1 MTTPLERLR
10 ERFASDPADRA
21 AFEAL
26 EEHLFLQGDWS
37 ALVPIYERHLA
48 ATAATRSAIDGARL
62 LYRMGHALDE
72 AGLDPERAERC
83 HRDALEIDPR
93 FAPALRR
100 LRGRCAASGRWQEA
114 LALAV
119 REAGGVSRPTERAA
133 LLAEVGEGALR
144 GGEPA
149 LAAEAFE
156 QALAADAGSRRAW
169 LGIGEALERAGRLEE
184 AAQRWQQALSLALGE
199 GRERALAWRQL
210 GRLLADALGDPAGAL
225 AVYEAAHRAAPEE
238 PEWLDAMAGTLRAL
252 GRGDALAAL
261 AERRIALA
269 GDAEGRAAIALDT
282 GRTLLARGADPAAAR
297 AWLQRAA
304 DLAESGDVHLALAEA
319 AGRAGDTGGRTMHLE
334 RAMELGAEIPS
345 WADLGLGGEP
355 PEPPSDALLE
365 RLRHAAAERP
375 ADPDALAAYADA
387 LEAGH
392 HELERIEVLER
403 LAALAG
409 DPAERI
415 EHLLQLGAL
424 HETLDDVA
432 AAGSAYQMAFDLDPG
447 HPQALAALERTLR
460 KLERPAAL
468 LATYARAAERAAPV
482 RRAELLCA
490 AGVLQA
496 EGGDPV
502 AANASFAA
510 ALAADPGCAAAH
522 DGAART
528 AAGTDDET
536 LLAAWIAEAPR
547 AGLARLEVLAP
558 ELTRRLDALGRGEE
572 ALPALRRHAALS
584 PAPREA
590 LERLARQLED
600 LGDTD
605 ELSLVLERLDDLLA
619 GAARGANQRRLGW
632 LHAAEGRA
640 DAALDAWRAALRH
653 DPSDLASL
661 EALLDAFAEAERF
674 EDALALLDELGTPAG
689 SRSIALRRARALDRG
704 GRPAEAAHAWRE
716 LHREGERSEEVLEGW
731 ERSARAAGDPE
742 LLADALRERAART
755 SEGDARTRIEL
766 ERARLLDAAL
776 DRPDEARR
784 AWEAL
789 ADAALPPA
797 AAEEVERRLDALLE
811 RTGDYPALCERLE
824 ARAEHSTAGP
834 GWLLHMR
841 IADLAEARL
850 GDIGRARRHLEM
862 AIGVAPEHPGPWHRL
877 AALYDEESQPAECL
891 RAFEGELS
899 ALANAGDDP
908 ELHARRLA
916 LHAQAARVATEQL
929 GDGERAADH
938 WRRVLALAP
947 GDPVAGEGLLA
958 HCEAN
963 DRFDEAAA
971 LLRERLER
979 LGDRPPDAERAADL
993 RRRLADLLAG
1003 RLGRRDEAVA
1013 LLESAPAV
1021 GAHADADAERL
1032 AALYTES
1039 GRHHELAA
1047 LADARAELATDPRE
1061 RARWRHRLGGALHA
1075 TGDAQ
1080 GAEQAFE
1087 AVLADAPDAD
1097 DARSALCELLRARG
1111 EAARLAPQLELALR
1125 RAGAHAPALR
1135 RELAELYEGPLA
1147 APARALEH
1155 WLALCRLDPGAG
1167 EPRER
1172 AIALASGLGRL
1183 DEAAALLE
1191 QAASDPATG
1200 SARARCWSRC
1210 AELLAGP
1217 LGRPEEALRAWRESL
1232 LLEPEQP
1239 GVRHALRRALE
1250 ALGRPEEALAELHGE
1265 WRSARGHARAELAA
1279 HGADLAATARPEA
1292 LASWLARLVAEVP
1305 GDPALWEAIAAL
1317 HRRTGRPAAC
1327 ERALAEAARCAPA
1340 PAWRAALQ
1348 RERAALLAGT
1358 LASPEGARLAFEA
1371 ALADDPGDPGLL
1383 AELDRLHATA
1393 GRTRERLEVL
1403 LARIAHARTASLRAA
1418 LAAEAAP
1425 LASALGELEPAA
1437 ALWRTALATPP
1448 GPERAARLAP
1458 ATDAFRVARCEED
1471 WIALAEEELAT
1482 TTLPAERA
1490 RALRRE
1496 LARAWWRHARHD
1508 RALAHARALADDP
1521 EAAGEDHRLLLAL
1534 LRAEGDAG
1542 ERARRLLA
1550 WAGRAPEEA
1559 ERCAAWTELARL
1571 REERLGLPAAAA
1583 DAWRELLRLDPD
1595 AAEGWSGL
1603 RRCAERARDWP
1614 ELARALEA
1622 ELARGLGSPAERWRR
1637 LGRVRWQALG
1647 DAAGAE
1653 QALLAARAAEPD
1665 ELTALRMLQEI
1676 MQATAAFPRAL
1687 ALLAEELE
1695 LLGDADPP
1703 RRRALWLSI
1712 AAIAHRQAPD
1722 PARAADAYGEAHR
1735 LGTLGADDL
1744 GRWAAVLA
1752 TAGERERWCEIC
1764 TAWVD
1769 HPDARP
1775 AAADLLA
1782 LAEALAEQGRREDA
1796 EQRAGA
1802 ALALDPALAGAWR
1815 LRARLRE
1822 ADGDDPGAAEAWLR
1836 AAEQE
1841 TGLAA
1846 AEALARAAAL
1856 LEAREPLRAL
1866 GALERAAEHAPDHA
1880 PAQAALARLAEQHDR
1895 QELALAAATRLLT
1908 AEHALGELPDTDR
1921 LAALL
1926 AGGRAARRL
1935 ERWPSAWQLGGEAL
1949 ALAPAAPDALAAHG
1963 LAAFHLGATGECQ
1976 RDLAARLALPD
1987 PDPARSRLLVA
1998 LARAL
2003 ETSGELAAAL
2013 GRHEEALRLDPA
2025 HEDAHAGCLRV
2036 LERLGRRSEAAAA
2049 LAAWA
2054 VHTPDAARRAERYV
2068 RAARLARLASP
2079 DAGRVEGWLR
2089 EALRAEP
2096 SHATAWY
2103 ELVTG
2108 LWDEGRHDEAYTAAT
2123 EGAETVGSTSVRAL
2137 LESVR
2142 GRVLEAREDAP
2153 GALAAYRAALA
2164 ADPEA
2169 REAALAAAR
2178 LLRVAGDWSQAAEV
2192 LRRAIE
2198 GRGDPAE
2205 RAELCLELGRLLS
2218 GPLEDVPGALAA
2230 FDRAHAL
2237 TPSRLDVRE
2246 ARAALLAH
2254 LPERSGEAL
2263 EDLAAVLD
2271 ALPLRVEAVRRATR
2285 VLAAAGD
2292 EPGAARGL
2300 ALLRALGAASPLESE
2315 SAPTRMDLA
2324 CAVALPVLDAH
2335 GETLR
2340 EAVAALAPL
2349 ADQAAVAPA
2358 GTEPESASAAG
2369 GACVPPA
2376 LDAWRS
2382 AARDL
2387 VGAPD
2392 LLGLEPFRLRGA
2404 LEAMLAEAR
2413 AGRLGRKGSRAVR
2426 RLDPNVLD
2434 RLDLG
2439 AWRTALRASAWARVA
2454 DRLGGDLR
2462 AVLAAIAAERGAP
2475 LDEGADLTVW
2485 LGEAPDALVLLR
2497 ALERAWLTAVR

>member
-1 MTTPLERLR
+1 MTTQLERLR
-10 ERFASDPADRA
+10 QRFASDPADRA
-21 AFEAL
+21 TFEAL
-26 EEHLFLQGDWS
+26 EEHHFLQGDWS

-83 HRDALEIDPR
+83 HRQALEIDPR

-119 REAGGVSRPTERAA
+119 REASGVSRPTERAA

-149 LAAEAFE
+149 LAVEAFE
-156 QALAADAGSRRAW
+156 QALAADAGSQRAW
-169 LGIGEALERAGRLEE
+169 LGIGEALERAGRLED
-184 AAQRWQQALSLALGE
+184 AVLRWQQALSLALGE
-199 GRERALAWRQL
+199 GRERVRVWRQL
-210 GRLLADALGDPAGAL
+210 GRLLANEIGDPERAL
-225 AVYEAAHRAAPEE
+225 AVYEAAHHAAPEE
-238 PEWLDAMAGTLRAL
+238 PEWLDAMAGALRAL

-261 AERRIALA
+261 AERRLALA
-269 GDAEGRAAIALDT
+269 GDRQGRAAIALDT
-282 GRTLLARGADPAAAR
+282 GRTLLASGPDPAAAR

-304 DLAESGDVHLALAEA
+304 DLAESGEVHLALAEA
-319 AGRAGDTGGRTMHLE
+319 ASRAGDTGGRTWHLE

-365 RLRHAAAERP
+365 RLRHAAAEHP
-375 ADPDALAAYADA
+375 TDPDALAAYADA

-403 LAALAG
+403 MAALAG

-415 EHLLQLGAL
+415 EHLLRLGAL
-424 HETLDDVA
+424 HETLDDA
-432 AAGSAYQMAFDLDPG
+432 EAAGSAYQMAFDLDPG
-447 HPQALAALERTLR
+447 HRRALTALERTLR
-460 KLERPAAL
+460 KLERRAAL
-468 LATYARAAERAAPV
+468 ATAYARAAEQAAPE

-490 AGVLQA
+490 AGALQA
-496 EGGDPV
+496 GSGDP
-502 AANASFAA
+502 AAAHASFAA
-510 ALAADPGCAAAH
+510 ALAADPTCAAAR

-528 AAGTDDET
+528 AAGSDDET
-536 LLAAWIAEAPR
+536 VLAAWIAEAPH
-547 AGLARLEVLAP
+547 ADLARLEVLAP
-558 ELTRRLDALGRGEE
+558 ELARRLDALGRGEQ

-590 LERLARQLED
+590 LERLAHQLED

-619 GAARGANQRRLGW
+619 GTARGANQRRLGW
-632 LHAAEGRA
+632 LHAAEGRG

-653 DPSDLASL
+653 DPTDLASL

-674 EDALALLDELGTPAG
+674 EDALALLDELGSAAG
-689 SRSIALRRARALDRG
+689 SRPIALRRARALDRG
-704 GRPAEAAHAWRE
+704 GRPAEAAKAWRE
-716 LHREGERSEEVLEGW
+716 LHREGERSDEALEGW
-731 ERSARAAGDPE
+731 ERNARAAGDSE
-742 LLADALRERAART
+742 ALVDALRERAART

-766 ERARLLDAAL
+766 ERARLLEAL
-776 DRPDEARR
+776 DRLEEARQ

-789 ADAALPPA
+789 ASAALPPA
-797 AAEEVERRLDALLE
+797 DAGEVQRCLEALLE
-811 RTGDYPALCERLE
+811 RVGDYPALCERLE
-824 ARAEHSTAGP
+824 ARAEHSPAGP
-834 GWLLHMR
+834 GWLLRMR
-841 IADLAEARL
+841 IADLAETRL
-850 GDIGRARRHLEM
+850 ADVGRARRNLEM
-862 AIGVAPEHPGPWHRL
+862 AIGVAPEHPGPWRRL

-899 ALANAGDDP
+899 ALAHAGDDP
-908 ELHARRLA
+908 ELQARRLA
-916 LHAQAARVATEQL
+916 LHTQAAHVAAEQL

-938 WRRVLALAP
+938 WRSVLALAP
-947 GDPVAGEGLLA
+947 GDPVAGEWLLTR
-958 HCEAN
+958 CEASGS
-963 DRFDEAAA
+963 FEEAAT
-971 LLRERLER
+971 LLRSRLDR
-979 LGDRPPDAERAADL
+979 LAGPLDAERAADL
-993 RRRLADLLAG
+993 RRRLADLLTG
-1003 RLGRRDEAVA
+1003 PLGRRDEAVA
-1013 LLESAPAV
+1013 LLEAAPAV

-1047 LADARAELATDPRE
+1047 LADARTELVTDPRE
-1061 RARWRHRLGGALHA
+1061 RARWRERLGGALRA

-1080 GAEQAFE
+1080 GAERTYE
-1087 AVLADAPDAD
+1087 AVLADLPDAD

-1125 RAGAHAPALR
+1125 RAGIHAPALR
-1135 RELAELYEGPLA
+1135 RELADLYEGPLA

-1155 WLALCRLDPGAG
+1155 RLALCRLDPGAG

-1172 AIALASGLGRL
+1172 AIELASRLGRL
-1183 DEAAALLE
+1183 DEALALLE

-1217 LGRPEEALRAWRESL
+1217 LARPEEALRAWRESL
-1232 LLEPEQP
+1232 RLEPEQP
-1239 GVRHALRRALE
+1239 GVRHALRCALE
-1250 ALGRPEEALAELHGE
+1250 ALGRPAEALTELQAE
-1265 WRSARGHARAELAA
+1265 WRVARGQERAELAA

-1292 LASWLARLVAEVP
+1292 LATWLARLVAEVP
-1305 GDPALWEAIAAL
+1305 DDPVLWEAIASL
-1317 HRRTGRPAAC
+1317 HRRAGRVAAC

-1340 PAWRAALQ
+1340 PAWRSALQ
-1348 RERAALLAGT
+1348 RERAALLAAALG
-1358 LASPEGARLAFEA
+1358 SPEGARRAFEA
-1371 ALADDPGDPGLL
+1371 ALADDPADPDVL
-1383 AELDRLHATA
+1383 AALDRLHAAA

-1403 LARIAHARTASLRAA
+1403 DARITHARTASQRAA

-1425 LASALGELEPAA
+1425 LAGAIGELERAA
-1437 ALWRTALATPP
+1437 ELWRTALATVA
-1448 GPERAARLAP
+1448 GPERAALLAP
-1458 ATDAFRVARCEED
+1458 AADALRAARCEEA
-1471 WIALAEEELAT
+1471 WGALAEEELANAT
-1482 TTLPAERA
+1482 PPPERA
-1490 RALRRE
+1490 RGLRRE
-1496 LARAWWRHARHD
+1496 LARTAWRHGRHD
-1508 RALAHARALADDP
+1508 RALAHARTLVDDPAAADD
-1521 EAAGEDHRLLLAL
+1521 DHRLLLAL

-1542 ERARRLLA
+1542 ERARRLLT
-1550 WAGRAPEEA
+1550 WARCAPEDA
-1559 ERCAAWTELARL
+1559 ERCAAWAELARL

-1583 DAWRELLRLDPD
+1583 DAWRELLRLDPG

-1622 ELARGLGSPAERWRR
+1622 ELAHGLGSPAERWRR

-1653 QALLAARAAEPD
+1653 QALLAARTAEPD

-1676 MQATAAFPRAL
+1676 MRATAAFPREL
-1687 ALLAEELE
+1687 ALLGEELE

-1703 RRRALWLSI
+1703 RRRTLWLSI

-1722 PARAADAYGEAHR
+1722 PARAANAYEEAHR
-1735 LGTLGADDL
+1735 LGVLGADDL
-1744 GRWAAVLA
+1744 GGWAAVLA
-1752 TAGERERWCEIC
+1752 AGGQRERWCEIC

-1775 AAADLLA
+1775 AATDLLA
-1782 LAEALAEQGRREDA
+1782 LAEALAEEGRREQA
-1796 EQRAGA
+1796 EQRVAA
-1802 ALALDPALAGAWR
+1802 ALARDPSLFGAWH

-1822 ADGDDPGAAEAWLR
+1822 ADGDDAGAAEAWLR
-1836 AAEQE
+1836 AAEQVS
-1841 TGLAA
+1841 GLAA
-1846 AEALARAAAL
+1846 GEALARAAAL
-1856 LEAREPLRAL
+1856 LEPRDPLRAL
-1866 GALERAAEHAPDHA
+1866 DALERAAEHAPDHA
-1880 PAQAALARLAEQHDR
+1880 PAQAALARLAERHDR
-1895 QELALAAATRLLT
+1895 QELALAAATRLLASERAGT
-1908 AEHALGELPDTDR
+1908 ALSDTDR

-1926 AGGRAARRL
+1926 AGGRVARRL
-1935 ERWPSAWQLGGEAL
+1935 ERWSSAWQLGGEAL
-1949 ALAPAAPDALAAHG
+1949 AIAPEAPDALAAHG
-1963 LAAFHLGATGECQ
+1963 LAAFHLGAAVECQ

-1987 PDPARSRLLVA
+1987 PDPARSQLLAA

-2013 GRHEEALRLDPA
+2013 GRHEEALRLDPV
-2025 HEDAHAGCLRV
+2025 HEDAHAGRLRV

-2089 EALRAEP
+2089 EALSAEP

-2108 LWDEGRHDEAYTAAT
+2108 LWDEGRHDEAFAAAT
-2123 EGAETVGSTSVRAL
+2123 EGVEQVGSTRVRAT

-2142 GRVLEAREDAP
+2142 GRVLEARADAP
-2153 GALAAYRAALA
+2153 AALAAYRAALS

-2169 REAALAAAR
+2169 REAALAASR
-2178 LLRVAGDWSQAAEV
+2178 LLRFAGDWDQAAEV
-2192 LRRAIE
+2192 LRRAAE
-2198 GRGDPAE
+2198 SRGDPAE

-2218 GPLEDVPGALAA
+2218 GPLEDVRGALDA

-2237 TPSRLDVRE
+2237 APARLDVRE

-2254 LPERSGEAL
+2254 LPERRSEAL

-2271 ALPLRVEAVRRATR
+2271 ASPLRVEALRRAAR
-2285 VLAAAGD
+2285 LLAAGGD

-2300 ALLRALGAASPLESE
+2300 ALLRALGAASPLEME
-2315 SAPTRMDLA
+2315 TAPSHMDLA
-2324 CAVALPVLDAH
+2324 SVVALPLLDAP
-2335 GETLR
+2335 GEALR

-2349 ADQAAVAPA
+2349 ADPAAVAPV
-2358 GTEPESASAAG
+2358 GPEPEIASTSDAEEVPAAR
-2369 GACVPPA
+2369 
-2376 LDAWRS
+2376 DAWRS

-2392 LLGLEPFRLRGA
+2392 LLELEPFRLRGA
-2404 LEAMLAEAR
+2404 LEVMLTKAR
-2413 AGRLGRKGSRAVR
+2413 AGQLGRKGSRAVR

-2434 RLDLG
+2434 RLDLA
-2439 AWRTALRASAWARVA
+2439 AWRAALRTSAWARVV
-2454 DRLGGDLR
+2454 DLLGGDLR

-2485 LGEAPDALVLLR
+2485 LGEAPEALALVR
-2497 ALERAWLTAVR
+2497 ALERTWLALD